1 MGRPSIT
8 NDSSIE
14 QHSQLQTTHISI
26 DINDTKKL
34 EEMGLKRVQIEGFQ
48 LVNED
53 GTKGEDQEFLMDEQ
67 GNIYDLNGNFVAQM
81 GNDEDD

>member
-1 MGRPSIT
+1 MGRGSMM
-8 NDSSIE
+8 NDSSVD
-14 QHSQLQTTHISI
+14 QSQLQTTHISI

-53 GTKGEDQEFLMDEQ
+53 GTKGED
-67 GNIYDLNGNFVAQM
+67 
-81 GNDEDD
+81 